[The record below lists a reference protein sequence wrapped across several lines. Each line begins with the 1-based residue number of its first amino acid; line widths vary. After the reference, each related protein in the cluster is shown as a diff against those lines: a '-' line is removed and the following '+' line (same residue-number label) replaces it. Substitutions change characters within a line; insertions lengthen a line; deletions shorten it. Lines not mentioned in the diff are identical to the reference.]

1 MSTHPFC
8 YFYFQEIECLKEGKS
23 ELGLQVAR
31 MNQLVTAGQEALQ
44 QEQKTADLLREQLAK
59 VRIEVCHKH
68 IDGPVIRV
76 KFLPK

>member
-1 MSTHPFC
+1 M
-8 YFYFQEIECLKEGKS
+8 KEGKS

-59 VRIEVCHKH
+59 VRIEFCLLEFH
-68 IDGPVIRV
+68 
-76 KFLPK
+76 LLE

>member
-1 MSTHPFC
+1 MPFL
-8 YFYFQEIECLKEGKS
+8 QEIECLKEGKS

-31 MNQLVTAGQEALQ
+31 MNQVVTAGQEALQ

-59 VRIEVCHKH
+59 VIRIEICHKH
-68 IDGPVIRV
+68 IDGPVIGV

>member
-1 MSTHPFC
+1 M
-8 YFYFQEIECLKEGKS
+8 KEGKS

-59 VRIEVCHKH
+59 VRIEICHKL
-68 IDGPVIRV
+68 IDGPVIGV

>member
-1 MSTHPFC
+1 MPFL
-8 YFYFQEIECLKEGKS
+8 QEIECLKEGKS

-59 VRIEVCHKH
+59 VRIEICHKH

>member
-1 MSTHPFC
+1 M
-8 YFYFQEIECLKEGKS
+8 KEGKS

-59 VRIEVCHKH
+59 VKDNSETNATENSTTNNEV
-68 IDGPVIRV
+68 IASST
-76 KFLPK
+76 

>member
-1 MSTHPFC
+1 M
-8 YFYFQEIECLKEGKS
+8 KEGKS

-59 VRIEVCHKH
+59 VSIEVCHKH
-68 IDGPVIRV
+68 IDGPVHNRSKVFTQIGAHQM
-76 KFLPK
+76 

>member
-1 MSTHPFC
+1 MPFL
-8 YFYFQEIECLKEGKS
+8 QEIEWLKEGKS

-59 VRIEVCHKH
+59 VRIEICHKH
-68 IDGPVIRV
+68 IDGLVIGV
-76 KFLPK
+76 KFSPK

>member
-1 MSTHPFC
+1 M
-8 YFYFQEIECLKEGKS
+8 KEGKA

-59 VRIEVCHKH
+59 VSPFLKCNSNIE
-68 IDGPVIRV
+68 
-76 KFLPK
+76 